1 MTSKI
6 VTEPTVAEIKARYL
20 AWNAS
25 GNEDDFC
32 FPRIAC
38 GILLDM
44 LDKYEE
50 EINKYHQAGVDLLRE
65 KRAAEKVIK
74 DWGLENADSEEAQS
88 WRQRAMG
95 AEQTVEKLRQ
105 GIQAYLDGDYDNP
118 ASHRYDNL
126 SLNKY
131 SGCEHGEPYYKECTI
146 CDDAYFSKL
155 LEDSA

>member
-6 VTEPTVAEIKARYL
+6 VTEPTVKELKTR
-20 AWNAS
+20 
-25 GNEDDFC
+25 
-32 FPRIAC
+32 
-38 GILLDM
+38 
-44 LDKYEE
+44 
-50 EINKYHQAGVDLLRE
+50 GVCTCVSVGHKPDC
-65 KRAAEKVIK
+65 VV
-74 DWGLENADSEEAQS
+74 GLKHRVES
-88 WRQRAMG
+88 